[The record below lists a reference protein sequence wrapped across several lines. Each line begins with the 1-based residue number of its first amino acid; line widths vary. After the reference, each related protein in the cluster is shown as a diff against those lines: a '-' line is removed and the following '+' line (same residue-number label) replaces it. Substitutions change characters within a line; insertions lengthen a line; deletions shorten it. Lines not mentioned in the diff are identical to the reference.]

1 MASTA
6 HKRAPYY
13 ASCNHRLKMPR
24 NRPRFVSLL
33 VELARPGV
41 EYWMTLCASNQRI
54 MSQAIARGGGLLS
67 GGIPPA
73 NVGVPPCFCLLPTAL
88 HTAAVPPLGGERDDG
103 GYQPSAKLHSVTWPC
118 ISGQNCSDGFKAIE
132 S

>member
-24 NRPRFVSLL
+24 NRPRFGSLL

-41 EYWMTLCASNQRI
+41 EHWMTLCASNQHI
-54 MSQAIARGGGLLS
+54 MSQAIARGSSILS
-67 GGIPPA
+67 GEIPPV
-73 NVGVPPCFCLLPTAL
+73 NVRIPPCFFLLVPFTPLPYLLWVESETTAVTNL
-88 HTAAVPPLGGERDDG
+88 VPSSTR
-103 GYQPSAKLHSVTWPC
+103 
-118 ISGQNCSDGFKAIE
+118 
-132 S
+132 